1 MTFSVYWFSVFCR
14 RVSQACSCFLLKQEV
29 LISCSN
35 KSAYDIKINSFGTGW
50 EVPPQ
55 GTFQLSTWVAM
66 ISFWNEVVAIA
77 SKDSVD
83 GEMKSLGRWLS
94 CESLLETGPEKVLY
108 LCLLIFT
115 FKGLLDRVPG
125 NGLRNYKSDYGS
137 IRELRHQILPFTSG
151 RKGKFILL

>member
-1 MTFSVYWFSVFCR
+1 
-14 RVSQACSCFLLKQEV
+14 
-29 LISCSN
+29 
-35 KSAYDIKINSFGTGW
+35 
-50 EVPPQ
+50 
-55 GTFQLSTWVAM
+55 M

-115 FKGLLDRVPG
+115 FKGLLDRMPG

-137 IRELRHQILPFTSG
+137 NRELRHQILPFTSG
-151 RKGKFILL
+151 RKGKFILLWTIPDWWKFERPVGKEITEINLHEVNSFSKLNLGDLLKLRSRETWRVIVSWQATHTGLLWV

>member
-1 MTFSVYWFSVFCR
+1 MS
-14 RVSQACSCFLLKQEV
+14 
-29 LISCSN
+29 
-35 KSAYDIKINSFGTGW
+35 
-50 EVPPQ
+50 
-55 GTFQLSTWVAM
+55 
-66 ISFWNEVVAIA
+66 SFWNEVVAIA

-115 FKGLLDRVPG
+115 FKGVRDRVLG

-137 IRELRHQILPFTSG
+137 NRELRHQILPFTSG
-151 RKGKFILL
+151 RKGKFILF